1 MEASIVGHHRQ
12 AAALYNSRFVQL
24 YSTLCTSMNDDD
36 GAHVMVHLLHD
47 CLPCRHACLT
57 TLHPRL
63 WQPHIPD
70 LGDTTQTLRNL
81 EYNVYIHEQWP
92 WYTCY
97 MIAHLLPAWE
107 LYIPDLANPTSQT
120 LPTPHPRPCQPHIPD
135 LGNPTSQT
143 LATLHYNSN
152 L

>member
-1 MEASIVGHHRQ
+1 MWQGYLAIQWG
-12 AAALYNSRFVQL
+12 LYTVVTNGSQYCRPPQTGGRFVQL

-107 LYIPDLANPTSQT
+107 LYLR
-120 LPTPHPRPCQPHIPD
+120 PRPCQSYTI
-135 LGNPTSQT
+135 SQT
-143 LATLHYNSN
+143 L
-152 L
+152 